1 MDARDEAAGAG
12 RGDAA
17 ELVAALID
25 SRRTV
30 LPRWLGAPGPD
41 AAQLRSIFEAAAA
54 APDHG
59 RLVPWRFVLVPPA
72 ARDRLGAV
80 FAEAL
85 RARDPSAGAADVAK
99 AAAKAHHAPV
109 LLLAVARLGGDA
121 VDPGGPADREAGADR
136 GDQSGGMVGGM
147 AGGVAGDGPIQRG
160 RSATVGPAERLVS
173 LGCALQ
179 NMQLMA
185 HAMGYGAA
193 LTSGQALDAAP
204 MRALF
209 GLQAGEQAVCFLSI
223 GTVQRRPGG
232 VQRPQPVDFVRVL
245 GEDDTSV

>member
-41 AAQLRSIFEAAAA
+41 AAQLQSIFEAAAA

-109 LLLAVARLGGDA
+109 LLLAVARLDMDA
-121 VDPGGPADREAGADR
+121 VGPGRPADHREAGAGR
-136 GDQSGGMVGGM
+136 GDEPAGM
-147 AGGVAGDGPIQRG
+147 AGKGPIQRG